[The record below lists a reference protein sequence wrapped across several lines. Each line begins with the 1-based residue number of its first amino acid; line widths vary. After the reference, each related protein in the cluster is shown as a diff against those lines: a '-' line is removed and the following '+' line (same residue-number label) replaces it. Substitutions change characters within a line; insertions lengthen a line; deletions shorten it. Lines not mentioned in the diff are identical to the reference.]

1 MIISA
6 HQYVSMDSGCS
17 AGDASE
23 KLHVMAEN
31 SCLKSEIQV
40 KLDYLTLYLTI
51 IQTFLIGSFKPET
64 KASTSKIYLAQ
75 QIDNCIG
82 IVVSCKKLLLMT
94 GHKTKLFLSILSLIL
109 WH

>member
-1 MIISA
+1 
-6 HQYVSMDSGCS
+6 MDSGCS

-64 KASTSKIYLAQ
+64 KASTSKIYFAK
-75 QIDNCIG
+75 QIDNC